1 MLIGALDGRWPT
13 LIRTLNT
20 HMGEHAPMSCGYLY
34 RQSKMR
40 RRVLIAVTGATGSA
54 ASMLSTDREPFG
66 VDRLLDGY
74 QR

>member
-1 MLIGALDGRWPT
+1 
-13 LIRTLNT
+13 
-20 HMGEHAPMSCGYLY
+20 MGEHEYAHGRTRSNVVWVSLPPIE
-34 RQSKMR
+34 MR
-40 RRVLIAVTGATGSA
+40 RRVLLAVTGATGSA